1 MTKSSK
7 IYSGVAR
14 TNQPSNVDSD
24 NDTNSTKKRK
34 IKDYQ
39 IKIRDHN
46 FTE

>member
-1 MTKSSK
+1 MAKSSK

-14 TNQPSNVDSD
+14 TNNHPKLILRMIVIQQ
-24 NDTNSTKKRK
+24 KKRK

-46 FTE
+46 FID